1 MKKVSI
7 LILMVFLVTALSFG
21 VSAQEKVITYATS
34 GEVVGLSPILTNDS
48 ASATVQ
54 VQVYETLFLRDGKT
68 NEIKPNLA
76 TSYSNPDP
84 NTWIIEL
91 RDDVHFHD
99 GTKFNAEAVKFSFDR
114 LRDPDVAAPRASLL
128 EPVDNIEVVD
138 EYTVKITTKYPYGPF
153 LAALTHSNS
162 AIVSPTAV
170 EKYGDLMQNS
180 CGTGPFKVEEW
191 DAGNQLT
198 LVKNENYWGGEVKI
212 DKAVYKVVPEA
223 ATQVAMLETGEVDFI
238 DAVPS
243 EHLMRLE
250 ANPEIDID
258 MVEGT
263 PIRYLG
269 FNFEREEFNNRT
281 LRRAIAHAI
290 DREGIISTM
299 NGLAYKSYGIIGPK
313 VFGYT
318 EEVED
323 YGQEYD
329 PEKAKELLEQAGYT
343 DGFETTIWTSSVDTE
358 YMRNAEMIQAMLKEA
373 GINADIRTLEWGA
386 YLTETRKGNTDLFL
400 LGWSNLTADG
410 SELIYPNLHSDNIGG
425 ANRSFYDGAD
435 AYIEASRGTVDQE
448 KRLEYLSKANNYLVD
463 NAVWVPLYHQSVYVI
478 YRDRVKGLTIQPNGN
493 WYLKNVD
500 VE

>member
-1 MKKVSI
+1 MKKLSI
-7 LILMVFLVTALSFG
+7 LILMLFLVISLS
-21 VSAQEKVITYATS
+21 SNLLAEEKVISYATS
-34 GEVVGLSPILTNDS
+34 GEVVGLSPVLTNDS

-54 VQVYETLFLRDGKT
+54 LQVYETLFLRDGQT

-91 RDDVHFHD
+91 RDDVYFHD
-99 GTKFNAEAVKFSFDR
+99 GSKFNAEAVKFSYNR
-114 LRDPDVAAPRASLL
+114 LRDPEVAAPRASLL
-128 EPVDNIEVVD
+128 EPVDTIEVVD

-162 AIVSPTAV
+162 AIVSPASV
-170 EKYGDLMQNS
+170 KKYGDLMQNAS
-180 CGTGPFKVEEW
+180 GTGPFKVEKW

-198 LVKNENYWGGEVKI
+198 LVRNENYWGEEIKI
-212 DKAVYKVVPEA
+212 DKVIYKVVPEA
-223 ATQVAMLETGEVDFI
+223 ATQIAMLETGEVDFI
-238 DAVPS
+238 DSVPS
-243 EHLMRLE
+243 EHLMRLQ
-250 ANPEIDID
+250 ANPEIEMEI
-258 MVEGT
+258 VEGT

-269 FNFEREEFNNRT
+269 FNFKREEFNNKT
-281 LRRAIAHAI
+281 LRKAVAHAI
-290 DREGIISTM
+290 DREGIIATM

-318 EEVED
+318 EEVEE

-329 PEKAKELLEQAGYT
+329 LEKAKELLKEAGYE

-373 GINADIRTLEWGA
+373 GIDANIRTLEWGA
-386 YLTETRKGNTDLFL
+386 YLKETRSGNTDIFL

-410 SELIYPNLHSDNIGG
+410 SEMIYPNLHSDNMGG
-425 ANRSFYDGAD
+425 ANRSFYAGAD
-435 AYIEASRGTVDQE
+435 SYIEKTRATVDQE
-448 KRLEYLSKANNYLVD
+448 KRLEYLSEANNFLVD

-478 YRDRVKGLTIQPNGN
+478 YRDNVKGLTIQPNGN

-500 VE
+500 LE